1 MPIYQPINALL
12 RGLEVL
18 KVVNRLQVASVG
30 DVHRETGYPKSS
42 IVRILETLI
51 EAGYVAASPDGRG
64 YVATARTLQL
74 ATSTGRHAELLDVA
88 MPLLE
93 EFQREVVWPSDLACL
108 DYDAMVIL
116 ETSRQPG
123 TLSVNRV
130 VGDRLPVL
138 LTALGR
144 AYLAFCQPAVREAV
158 LSRLRASRAPEDSLI
173 HDPEALDA
181 ELTKVRELGCAIND
195 GHTLPQIRAIAM
207 PILRDGYAVAS
218 FNVISIAKAMT
229 IDEVV
234 TSFGPPMRRTAE
246 AITAALESR
255 SRPADAIRT
264 TQRRELSRH
273 GL

>member
-1 MPIYQPINALL
+1 MPVYQPINALL

-18 KVVNRLQVASVG
+18 RVVNRLHMASVG
-30 DVHRETGYPKSS
+30 DVYRETGYPKSS

-51 EAGYVAASPDGRG
+51 EAGYVAISPDGRG
-64 YVATARTLQL
+64 YMATARTLQL
-74 ATSTGRHAELLDVA
+74 ATSSGIHAELLEMAV
-88 MPLLE
+88 PLLE
-93 EFQREVVWPSDLACL
+93 EFQRGVVWPSDFACL
-108 DYDAMVIL
+108 DFDAMVIL

-144 AYLAFCQPAVREAV
+144 AYLAFCQPAVRESVIA
-158 LSRLRASRAPEDSLI
+158 RLRSSAAPEDSLAR
-173 HDPEALDA
+173 DPAALEA
-181 ELTKVRELGCAIND
+181 ELTKVRKLGYAIND
-195 GHTLPQIRAIAM
+195 GHTLPLIRAIAM

-234 TSFGPPMRRTAE
+234 AHFAPPMRRTAE
-246 AITAALESR
+246 AITAALEERSR
-255 SRPADAIRT
+255 SKGVKQLAERG
-264 TQRRELSRH
+264 LSRH
-273 GL
+273 GF

>member
-1 MPIYQPINALL
+1 MPVYQPINALL

-18 KVVNRLQVASVG
+18 KVVNRLRVATVG

-51 EAGYVAASPDGRG
+51 EAGYVSTSPDGRG

-74 ATSTGRHAELLDVA
+74 ATSTGIHAELLEVA
-88 MPLLE
+88 LPLLR
-93 EFQREVVWPSDLACL
+93 EFQREVVWPSDFACF
-108 DYDAMVIL
+108 DTDAMVIL

-123 TLSVNRV
+123 TLSVNRM

-138 LTALGR
+138 QTALGR
-144 AYLAFCQPAVREAV
+144 AYLAFCQPAEHEAV
-158 LSRLRASRAPEDSLI
+158 IARLRTSTSPEDRLARN
-173 HDPEALDA
+173 PAALEA
-181 ELTKVRELGCAIND
+181 ELVKVRKLGYAIND

-207 PILRDGYAVAS
+207 PILCEGYAVAS

-234 TSFGPPMRRTAE
+234 DHFGPPMRRTAQ
-246 AITAALESR
+246 AISTALEKRKSSKR
-255 SRPADAIRT
+255 LPQHS
-264 TQRRELSRH
+264 QRGYPRH